1 MAGIQCSGRDI
12 EIDAL
17 CSVRKVASPVSACEE
32 VGPTALAGEAS
43 VAAALP

>member
-17 CSVRKVASPVSACEE
+17 RSVRKGGQPSQSCEE